1 MVVGAVALSHARSS
15 FSADLSTAD
24 LPPGQAAA
32 AHQIAEAGGP
42 IAVNSLPLGT
52 PGSAAHDLA
61 LHALGSGFNTAFL
74 MCGTAAVIAAALAAF
89 GMIGVHTRRS
99 DENEE
104 PTPLAYGRDGEP
116 KTVFT
121 P

>member
-1 MVVGAVALSHARSS
+1 MASDLGIRPHWS

-32 AHQIAEAGGP
+32 AHQIAKAGGP

-74 MCGTAAVIAAALAAF
+74 KCGTAAVIAAALAAF